1 MGELVCNGLGKV
13 YSGGKRALSSV
24 SFRIP
29 TSGIFALIGRNGAG
43 KTTLTRILSTLLEPS
58 EGGASIDGLDVMA
71 DANRL
76 RERMAVVPQE
86 ARAIAWMSPVQ
97 MITSYLLWR
106 GLDLREAKR
115 RALDS
120 VEKVGMREHAN
131 KLNRNLSGGMKRK
144 VLVAMV
150 IASGADLIFLDE
162 PTTGLDPISRK
173 ELWEILIDLS
183 KDRFLF
189 ITTHYLEEAERVADR
204 IGILDDGRL
213 LVLGSMEELRAKLPH
228 QYCLRVSAGADLPT
242 FEGEKR
248 LGRDG
253 QVQVLTSQE
262 EAMHISRS
270 LLERKEKFSL
280 NPVTLDDIFYQM
292 VGRTISSEVE
302 EEDLK

>member
-1 MGELVCNGLGKV
+1 
-13 YSGGKRALSSV
+13 
-24 SFRIP
+24 
-29 TSGIFALIGRNGAG
+29 
-43 KTTLTRILSTLLEPS
+43 
-58 EGGASIDGLDVMA
+58 
-71 DANRL
+71 
-76 RERMAVVPQE
+76 
-86 ARAIAWMSPVQ
+86 
-97 MITSYLLWR
+97 
-106 GLDLREAKR
+106 
-115 RALDS
+115 
-120 VEKVGMREHAN
+120 
-131 KLNRNLSGGMKRK
+131 
-144 VLVAMV
+144 MV